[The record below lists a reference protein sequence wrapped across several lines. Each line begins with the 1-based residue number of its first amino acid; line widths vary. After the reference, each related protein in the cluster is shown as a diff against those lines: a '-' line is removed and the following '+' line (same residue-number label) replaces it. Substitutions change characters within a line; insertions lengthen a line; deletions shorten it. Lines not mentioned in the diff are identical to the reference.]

1 MIVEFIATLL
11 RSFRTRD
18 KAYISL
24 NEILNEL
31 DETYYKITYHL
42 MLMFGSSQR
51 IKKGLVL
58 STKQHEVDHGLC
70 IL

>member
-1 MIVEFIATLL
+1 MIVELATLL

-24 NEILNEL
+24 YEILNEL

-42 MLMFGSSQR
+42 MLMFGSNQ
-51 IKKGLVL
+51 
-58 STKQHEVDHGLC
+58 
-70 IL
+70 